1 MELVRHRRWFFSL
14 SAVLV
19 AMSIFALI
27 IPPALKPGI
36 DFTGGTAMTVQ
47 FDEVIDV
54 QLVRDRLQELG
65 HEGANVQPFDSDS
78 AGTSSAFFIRTGE
91 LEQEVLNDAGEV
103 TDPGGKKDIEDGLSA
118 LAGVRVTSF
127 DAVSAS
133 VGAETVRNAIIAV
146 IVAAIAVLL
155 FVTWAFRH
163 VPNPFRYGATAIIAL
178 IHDSLIVLGVF
189 SILGKVMD
197 MEVNAMFITGILT
210 VIGYSVN
217 DTIVVF
223 DRVRENVARF
233 QGLVLE
239 EVVSLSVRET
249 IGRSLN
255 TSLTLLVVIAA
266 LFLFG
271 GSTIQPLL
279 LVLVVGVI
287 VGTYSSIFTATLL
300 LVAWENGELGRLV
313 RRLPLVPSG
322 Q

>member
-1 MELVRHRRWFFSL
+1 MGLVRHRRWFFSL

-19 AMSIFALI
+19 AMSIFVLI

-47 FDEVIDV
+47 FDKMIDV

-65 HEGANVQPFDSDS
+65 HDGANVQPFDSDS
-78 AGTSSAFFIRTGE
+78 AEASSFFIRTNE
-91 LEQEVLNDAGEV
+91 LDPEVRNDTGEV
-103 TDPGGKKDIEDGLSA
+103 IDPGGKKDIEDGLST
-118 LAGVRVTSF
+118 LADVEVTSF

-223 DRVRENVARF
+223 DRVRENVTRF

-255 TSLTLLVVIAA
+255 TSLTLLVVIAS

-279 LVLVVGVI
+279 LVLLVGVI

-300 LVAWENGELGRLV
+300 LVAWETGELGRLL

-322 Q
+322 K

>member
-1 MELVRHRRWFFSL
+1 MELVRHRRWFFSF
-14 SAVLV
+14 SAILV
-19 AMSIFALI
+19 AVSIIALI

-47 FDEVIDV
+47 FDKVVDV

-65 HEGANVQPFDSDS
+65 HDGANVQPFDSDS
-78 AGTSSAFFIRTGE
+78 AGTTSAFFIRTGE
-91 LEQEVLNDAGEV
+91 LEPEVLNDAGEV
-103 TDPGGKKDIEDGLSA
+103 TEPGGKKDIEEGLGS
-118 LAGVRVTSF
+118 LADVQVTSF
-127 DAVSAS
+127 DAVSAA

-197 MEVNAMFITGILT
+197 MEVNAMFITGVLT

-255 TSLTLLVVIAA
+255 TSLTLMVVIVA

-279 LVLVVGVI
+279 LVLLVGVI
-287 VGTYSSIFTATLL
+287 VGTYSSIFTASLL
-300 LVAWENGELGRLV
+300 LIAWETGELGRLV
-313 RRLPLVPSG
+313 RRLPLVPSRP
-322 Q
+322 